1 MQRLMLAVLV
11 SLTLAGCAVK
21 PEIPR
26 SDDVIAQSAY
36 RHDGP
41 PELVLFTMKSNRT
54 GQGAHTALM
63 VNGSQRVIFDP
74 AGSFRNEAIV
84 RRGDVIYGVTPGML
98 DVYTRYHARETF
110 YVQVQR
116 LQVSPDLAE
125 GVLREAL
132 GKGRQ
137 PDARCAASTSEILAG
152 FPQLGISSTWYPNN
166 LADQFGQLPGV
177 SSRDLY
183 EYDSDD
189 NRAVLAAFDPD
200 RVAAQQAARQ
210 DQEQLAEQAAYQGQ
224 QAATQGGGRQ
234 AGGQQADD

>member
-1 MQRLMLAVLV
+1 MHRLLLAALV
-11 SLTLAGCAVK
+11 ALSLAGCTVK

-26 SDDVIAQSAY
+26 SDDVIQQAAY

-54 GQGAHTALM
+54 GQGAHTSLLI
-63 VNGSQRVIFDP
+63 NGSQRVIFDP

-84 RRGDVIYGVTPGML
+84 RRGDVIFGVTPGML

-116 LQVSPDLAE
+116 LQVSSELAE

-132 GKGRQ
+132 AKGRQ
-137 PDARCAASTSEILAG
+137 ADARCAASTSEILAA

-166 LADQFGQLPGV
+166 LADQFAKLPGV
-177 SSRDLY
+177 TSRELY

-189 NRAVLAAFDPD
+189 NRAILAAFDPD

-210 DQEQLAEQAAYQGQ
+210 NVEQQAQQAAYQG
-224 QAATQGGGRQ
+224 GGRQ
-234 AGGQQADD
+234 GRGGQQADE

>member
-1 MQRLMLAVLV
+1 MLRLVLAVFVAL
-11 SLTLAGCAVK
+11 SLAGCAVK

-26 SDDVIAQSAY
+26 SDETIAQSAY

-54 GQGAHTALM
+54 GQGAHTALL

-74 AGSFRNEAIV
+74 AGSFRNEAIM

-110 YVQVQR
+110 HVQVQS
-116 LQVSPDLAE
+116 LPVSSELAE
-125 GVLREAL
+125 AVLHEAL

-137 PDARCAASTSEILAG
+137 ADARCAASTSEILAG
-152 FPQLGISSTWYPNN
+152 FPQLGISTTWYPNN
-166 LADQFGQLPGV
+166 LADQFAQLPGV
-177 SSRDLY
+177 TSRELH

-189 NRAVLAAFDPD
+189 NRAVLAAFDHD
-200 RVAAQQAARQ
+200 RVATQRAAR
-210 DQEQLAEQAAYQGQ
+210 ERREKEAEQAAYQGGDRL
-224 QAATQGGGRQ
+224 AAN
-234 AGGQQADD
+234 